1 MEFDFLSQFVSQILS
16 NISIPLILSINILTF
31 FVIKIGEEINGRKIL
46 DKIYKKFI
54 TFVVSVSLVVA
65 FYFYKVSNME
75 ILTVS
80 VLLAP
85 FTYQYI
91 FKSILDKFG
100 IGYKKEDLD
109 IL

>member
-16 NISIPLILSINILTF
+16 NISIPLILSVNIITF
-31 FVIKIGEEINGRKIL
+31 FVIKIVEEMNGKNVL
-46 DKIYKKFI
+46 DKVLKKFI
-54 TFVVSVSLVVA
+54 TFVVSVSLFA
-65 FYFYKVSNME
+65 IFYFYKVSNLE

-80 VLLAP
+80 VLFSP

-100 IGYKKEDLD
+100 IGYRKEDLD
-109 IL
+109 LL